1 MSGATAWGR
10 DLGAGLAIAGLLL
23 PEAVAYAGLAG
34 LDPAHGLAAA
44 IAGCFAY
51 GLFGR
56 SRFAIVAPTSS
67 SAVILAAILADPAL
81 SAAEKSTLAVIA
93 TGLVGLLFLG
103 ASLLRLGA
111 LDSFIARPVLR
122 GFAFALALSIII
134 RQLPS
139 LAGISVTARDPFH
152 ILAETLRRLSEGNG
166 PSLAVG
172 AAALAALVMSRRFP
186 RLPGAALVLA
196 AAIVANLL
204 FDLEAHGVAA
214 VGRIDLAFMLPALP
228 DFAVADLPHV
238 VRLCLPLVLI
248 LFAES
253 WGTVR
258 SLSLRRGD
266 AVDADREL
274 RALGLA
280 NLASALVRGMP
291 VGAGFSAGS
300 ASEAAGAASRFAALS
315 AAVLL
320 ALLVA
325 FGLGLVARLP
335 EPVLAAVV
343 IAALLHALDPTPFL
357 QLNRVDRDQYLA
369 VIAALGVFLS
379 GILNGM
385 LIAIAL
391 SFLLLVRRL
400 SSRHVIVL
408 GRLAGGHDFVD
419 IDRHPDAAPVAD
431 IVILRPAQPLFF
443 GNADPVLG
451 EVARKARLA
460 GAARGIVVSLE
471 ETFDLDSTALDALQ
485 EFDAAMRRSGR
496 DVVYAR
502 VHDRVRD
509 LLSAAGAGDMAT
521 RSAFSVDDAV
531 ALLSKRLGRGE
542 KSV

>member
-1 MSGATAWGR
+1 MSGAGAWGR
-10 DLGAGLAIAGLLL
+10 DFGAGLAIAGLLL

-81 SAAEKSTLAVIA
+81 SVAEKSTLAVIA

-111 LDSFIARPVLR
+111 LASFIARPVLR

-134 RQLPS
+134 RQLP
-139 LAGISVTARDPFH
+139 LLTGVAVAGRDPFH
-152 ILAETLRRLSEGNG
+152 ILGETLRRAPEWNG
-166 PSLAVG
+166 SSLAVG
-172 AAALAALVMSRRFP
+172 VAALAALIVSRRFP

-196 AAIVANLL
+196 AAIVAAML
-204 FDLEAHGVAA
+204 FDLEAHGVAS
-214 VGRIDLAFMLPALP
+214 VGRMDFVLLLPGLP
-228 DFAVADLPHV
+228 DFAAADLPHV
-238 VRLCLPLVLI
+238 ARLCLPLVLI

-266 AVDADREL
+266 AVDADQEL

-280 NLASALVRGMP
+280 NLASALMRGMP

-300 ASEAAGAASRFAALS
+300 ASEAAGAQSRFAALF
-315 AAVLL
+315 AALLL
-320 ALLVA
+320 ALLVG
-325 FGLGLVARLP
+325 FGLEIVARLP
-335 EPVLAAVV
+335 EPVPAVV
-343 IAALLHALDPTPFL
+343 IAALLHALDPTPFV

-369 VIAALGVFLS
+369 VIAALGVFLA

-391 SFLLLVRRL
+391 SFLLLVHRL
-400 SSRHVIVL
+400 SSRHVILL
-408 GRLAGGHDFVD
+408 GRLRGGHDFVD

-460 GAARGIVVSLE
+460 VAARGIVVSLE

-509 LLSAAGAGDMAT
+509 LLSAAGAVDMAA
-521 RSAFSVDDAV
+521 RGAFSVDDAV
-531 ALLSKRLGRGE
+531 ALLSKRLGLGE
-542 KSV
+542 NSV

>member
-1 MSGATAWGR
+1 MSGAGAWGR
-10 DLGAGLAIAGLLL
+10 DFGAGLAIAGLLL

-34 LDPAHGLAAA
+34 LDPARGLAAA

-81 SAAEKSTLAVIA
+81 SVAEKSTLAVIA

-111 LDSFIARPVLR
+111 LASFIARPVLR

-134 RQLPS
+134 RQLP
-139 LAGISVTARDPFH
+139 LLTGVAVAGRDPFH
-152 ILAETLRRLSEGNG
+152 ILGETLRRAPEWNG
-166 PSLAVG
+166 SSLAVG
-172 AAALAALVMSRRFP
+172 VAALAALIVSRRFP

-196 AAIVANLL
+196 AAIVAAML
-204 FDLEAHGVAA
+204 FDLEAHGVAS
-214 VGRIDLAFMLPALP
+214 VGRMDFVLLLPGLP
-228 DFAVADLPHV
+228 DFAAADLPQV
-238 VRLCLPLVLI
+238 ARLCLPLVLI

-266 AVDADREL
+266 AVDADQEL

-280 NLASALVRGMP
+280 NLASALMRGMP

-300 ASEAAGAASRFAALS
+300 ASEAAGAQSRFAALF
-315 AAVLL
+315 AALLL
-320 ALLVA
+320 ALLVG
-325 FGLGLVARLP
+325 FGLEIVARLP

-343 IAALLHALDPTPFL
+343 IAALLHALDPTPFV

-369 VIAALGVFLS
+369 VIAALGVFLA

-391 SFLLLVRRL
+391 SFLLLVHRL
-400 SSRHVIVL
+400 SSRHVILL
-408 GRLAGGHDFVD
+408 GRLRGGHDFVD

-460 GAARGIVVSLE
+460 VAARGIVVSLE

-509 LLSAAGAGDMAT
+509 LLSAAGAVDMAA
-521 RSAFSVDDAV
+521 RGAFSVDDAV
-531 ALLSKRLGRGE
+531 ALLSKRLGLGE
-542 KSV
+542 NSV

>member
-1 MSGATAWGR
+1 MSGAGAWGR
-10 DLGAGLAIAGLLL
+10 DFGAGLAIAGLLL

-81 SAAEKSTLAVIA
+81 SVAEKSTLAVIA

-111 LDSFIARPVLR
+111 LASFIARPVLR

-134 RQLPS
+134 RQLP
-139 LAGISVTARDPFH
+139 LLTGVAVAGRDPFH
-152 ILAETLRRLSEGNG
+152 ILGETLRRAPEWNG
-166 PSLAVG
+166 SSLAVG
-172 AAALAALVMSRRFP
+172 VAALAALIVSRRFP

-196 AAIVANLL
+196 AAIVAAML
-204 FDLEAHGVAA
+204 FDLEAHGVAS
-214 VGRIDLAFMLPALP
+214 VGRMDFVLLLPGLP
-228 DFAVADLPHV
+228 DFAAADLPHV
-238 VRLCLPLVLI
+238 ARLCLPLVLI

-266 AVDADREL
+266 AVDADQEL

-280 NLASALVRGMP
+280 NLASALMRGMP

-300 ASEAAGAASRFAALS
+300 ASEAAGAQSRFAALF
-315 AAVLL
+315 AALLL
-320 ALLVA
+320 ALLVG
-325 FGLGLVARLP
+325 FGLEIVARLP
-335 EPVLAAVV
+335 EPAVV
-343 IAALLHALDPTPFL
+343 IAALLHALDPTPFV

-369 VIAALGVFLS
+369 VIAALGVFLA

-391 SFLLLVRRL
+391 SFLLLVHRL
-400 SSRHVIVL
+400 SSRHVILL
-408 GRLAGGHDFVD
+408 GRLRGGHDFVD

-460 GAARGIVVSLE
+460 VAARGIVVSLE

-509 LLSAAGAGDMAT
+509 LLSAAGAVDMAA
-521 RSAFSVDDAV
+521 RGAFSVDDAV
-531 ALLSKRLGRGE
+531 ALLSKRLGLGE
-542 KSV
+542 NSV

>member
-1 MSGATAWGR
+1 MNGASAWGR
-10 DLGAGLAIAGLLL
+10 DLGAGLAISGLLL

-56 SRFAIVAPTSS
+56 SRFAIVTPTSS
-67 SAVILAAILADPAL
+67 SAVILAAILADPGL
-81 SAAEKSTLAVIA
+81 SPAEKSTLAVVT

-111 LDSFIARPVLR
+111 LASFIARPVLR

-139 LAGISVTARDPFH
+139 LAGIKVAATDPFH
-152 ILAETLRRLSEGNG
+152 ILTETFGRLSEWNG

-172 AAALAALVMSRRFP
+172 MVALAALVLSRRLP
-186 RLPGAALVLA
+186 RLPGAAVVLA
-196 AAIVANLL
+196 AAVLASRL
-204 FDLEAHGVAA
+204 FDLDAHGVAI
-214 VGRIDLAFMLPALP
+214 VGRIDIAVVLPTLP
-228 DFAVADLPHV
+228 DVSTSDLPHI
-238 VRLCLPLVLI
+238 VRLCLPLVMI

-266 AVDADREL
+266 PVDADREL
-274 RALGLA
+274 RAFGLA

-300 ASEAAGAASRFAALS
+300 ASEAAGAVSRFAALS
-315 AAVLL
+315 AALLL

-325 FGLGLVARLP
+325 FGLDFVARLP

-343 IAALLHALDPTPFL
+343 IAALLHALDPSPFL

-369 VIAALGVFLS
+369 VIAALGVFVA

-391 SFLLLVRRL
+391 SFLLLIRRL
-400 SSRHVIVL
+400 GSRRTATL
-408 GRLAGGHDFVD
+408 GRLGGGHDFVD
-419 IDRHPDAAPVAD
+419 IDRHPDAVPVPG

-451 EVARKARLA
+451 EVARKARLND
-460 GAARGIVVSLE
+460 AARGIVVSLE

-485 EFDAAMRRSGR
+485 EFDVTMGKSGR
-496 DVVYAR
+496 AVVYAR

-509 LLSAAGAGDMAT
+509 LLAAAGTGDMAA
-521 RSAFSVDDAV
+521 RSAYSVDDAV
-531 ALLSKRLGRGE
+531 ALLSKRLGLGE
-542 KSV
+542 NSV

>member
-1 MSGATAWGR
+1 MSGAGAWGR
-10 DLGAGLAIAGLLL
+10 DFGAGVAIAGLLL

-34 LDPAHGLAAA
+34 LDTAQGLAAA
-44 IAGCFAY
+44 IAGCFVY

-81 SAAEKSTLAVIA
+81 SVAEKSTLAVIA

-111 LDSFIARPVLR
+111 LASFIARPVLH

-134 RQLPS
+134 RQLP
-139 LAGISVTARDPFH
+139 LLTGVAVAGRDPFH
-152 ILAETLRRLSEGNG
+152 ILGETLRRAAEWNG
-166 PSLAVG
+166 SSLAVG
-172 AAALAALVMSRRFP
+172 VAALAALIVSRRFP

-196 AAIVANLL
+196 AAIVAAML
-204 FDLEAHGVAA
+204 FDLEAHGVAS
-214 VGRIDLAFMLPALP
+214 VGRMDFVLLLPGLP
-228 DFAVADLPHV
+228 DFAAADLPHV
-238 VRLCLPLVLI
+238 ARLCLPLVLI

-266 AVDADREL
+266 AVDADQEL

-280 NLASALVRGMP
+280 NLASALMRGMP

-300 ASEAAGAASRFAALS
+300 ASEAAGAQSRFAALF
-315 AAVLL
+315 AAILL
-320 ALLVA
+320 ALLVG
-325 FGLGLVARLP
+325 FGLEIIARLP

-343 IAALLHALDPTPFL
+343 IAALLHALDPTPFV

-369 VIAALGVFLS
+369 IIAALGVFLA

-391 SFLLLVRRL
+391 SFLLLVHRL
-400 SSRHVIVL
+400 SSRHVILL
-408 GRLAGGHDFVD
+408 GRLRGGHDFVD

-460 GAARGIVVSLE
+460 VAARGIVVSLE

-509 LLSAAGAGDMAT
+509 LLSAAGAVDMAA
-521 RSAFSVDDAV
+521 RGAFSVDDAV
-531 ALLSKRLGRGE
+531 ALLSKRLGLGE
-542 KSV
+542 NSV

>member
-1 MSGATAWGR
+1 MSAAGAWGR
-10 DLGAGLAIAGLLL
+10 DFGAGLAIAGLLL

-34 LDPAHGLAAA
+34 LDTAQGLAAA

-81 SAAEKSTLAVIA
+81 SLAEKSTLAVIA

-111 LDSFIARPVLR
+111 LASFIARPVLR

-134 RQLPS
+134 RQLP
-139 LAGISVTARDPFH
+139 LLTGVAVAGRDPFH
-152 ILAETLRRLSEGNG
+152 ILGETLRRAAEWNG
-166 PSLAVG
+166 SSLAVG
-172 AAALAALVMSRRFP
+172 VAALAALIVSRRFP

-196 AAIVANLL
+196 AAIVAAML
-204 FDLEAHGVAA
+204 FDLEAHGVAS
-214 VGRIDLAFMLPALP
+214 VGRMDFVLLLPGLP
-228 DFAVADLPHV
+228 DFAAADLPHV
-238 VRLCLPLVLI
+238 ARLCLPLVLI

-266 AVDADREL
+266 AVDADQEL

-280 NLASALVRGMP
+280 NLASALMRGMP

-300 ASEAAGAASRFAALS
+300 ASEAAGAQSRFAALF
-315 AAVLL
+315 AAILL
-320 ALLVA
+320 ALLVG
-325 FGLGLVARLP
+325 FGLEFVARLP

-343 IAALLHALDPTPFL
+343 IAALLHALDPTPFV

-369 VIAALGVFLS
+369 VIAALGVFLA

-391 SFLLLVRRL
+391 SFLLLVHRL
-400 SSRHVIVL
+400 SSRHVILL
-408 GRLAGGHDFVD
+408 GRLRGGHDFVD

-460 GAARGIVVSLE
+460 VAARGIVVSLE

-509 LLSAAGAGDMAT
+509 LLSAAGAVDMAA
-521 RSAFSVDDAV
+521 RGAFSVDDAV
-531 ALLSKRLGRGE
+531 ALLSKRLGLGE
-542 KSV
+542 NSV

>member
-1 MSGATAWGR
+1 MSGAGAWGR
-10 DLGAGLAIAGLLL
+10 DFGAGLAIAGLLL

-34 LDPAHGLAAA
+34 LDPARGLAAA

-81 SAAEKSTLAVIA
+81 SVAEKSTLAVIA

-111 LDSFIARPVLR
+111 LASFIARPVLR

-134 RQLPS
+134 RQLP
-139 LAGISVTARDPFH
+139 LLTGVAVAGRDPFH
-152 ILAETLRRLSEGNG
+152 ILGETLRRAPEWNG
-166 PSLAVG
+166 SSLAVG
-172 AAALAALVMSRRFP
+172 VAALAALIVSRRFP

-196 AAIVANLL
+196 AAIVAAML
-204 FDLEAHGVAA
+204 FDLEAHGVAS
-214 VGRIDLAFMLPALP
+214 VGRMDFVLLLPGLP
-228 DFAVADLPHV
+228 DFAAADLPHV
-238 VRLCLPLVLI
+238 APLCLPLVLI

-266 AVDADREL
+266 AVDADQEL

-280 NLASALVRGMP
+280 NLASALMRGMP

-300 ASEAAGAASRFAALS
+300 ASEAAGAQSRFAALF
-315 AAVLL
+315 AALLL
-320 ALLVA
+320 ALLVG
-325 FGLGLVARLP
+325 FGLEIVARLP

-343 IAALLHALDPTPFL
+343 IAALLHALDPTPFV

-369 VIAALGVFLS
+369 VIAALGVFLA

-391 SFLLLVRRL
+391 SFLLLVHRL
-400 SSRHVIVL
+400 SSRHVILL
-408 GRLAGGHDFVD
+408 GRLRGGHDFVD

-460 GAARGIVVSLE
+460 VAARGIVVSLE

-509 LLSAAGAGDMAT
+509 LLSAAGAVDMAA
-521 RSAFSVDDAV
+521 RGAFSVDDAV
-531 ALLSKRLGRGE
+531 ALLSKRLGLGE
-542 KSV
+542 NSV

>member
-1 MSGATAWGR
+1 MSGAGAWGR
-10 DLGAGLAIAGLLL
+10 DFGAGL
-23 PEAVAYAGLAG
+23 
-34 LDPAHGLAAA
+34 A

-81 SAAEKSTLAVIA
+81 SVAEKSTLAVIA

-111 LDSFIARPVLR
+111 LASFIARPVLR

-134 RQLPS
+134 RQLP
-139 LAGISVTARDPFH
+139 LLTGVAVAGRDPFH
-152 ILAETLRRLSEGNG
+152 ILGETLRRAPEWNG
-166 PSLAVG
+166 SSLAVG
-172 AAALAALVMSRRFP
+172 VAALAALIVSRRFP

-196 AAIVANLL
+196 AAIVAAML
-204 FDLEAHGVAA
+204 FDLEAHGVAS
-214 VGRIDLAFMLPALP
+214 VGRMDFVLLLPGLP
-228 DFAVADLPHV
+228 DFAAADLPHV
-238 VRLCLPLVLI
+238 ARLCLPLVLI

-266 AVDADREL
+266 AVDADQEL

-280 NLASALVRGMP
+280 NLASALMRGMP

-300 ASEAAGAASRFAALS
+300 ASEAAGAQSRFAALF
-315 AAVLL
+315 AALLL
-320 ALLVA
+320 ALLVG
-325 FGLGLVARLP
+325 FGLEIVARLP

-343 IAALLHALDPTPFL
+343 IAALLHALDPTPFV

-369 VIAALGVFLS
+369 VIAALGVFLA

-391 SFLLLVRRL
+391 SFLLLVHRL
-400 SSRHVIVL
+400 SSRHVILL
-408 GRLAGGHDFVD
+408 GRLRGGHDFVD

-460 GAARGIVVSLE
+460 VAARGIVVSLE

-509 LLSAAGAGDMAT
+509 LLSAAGAVDMAA
-521 RSAFSVDDAV
+521 RGAFSVDDAV
-531 ALLSKRLGRGE
+531 ALLSKRLGLGE
-542 KSV
+542 NSV

>member
-1 MSGATAWGR
+1 MNGASAWGR
-10 DLGAGLAIAGLLL
+10 DLGAGLAISGLLL

-56 SRFAIVAPTSS
+56 SRFAIVTPTSS
-67 SAVILAAILADPAL
+67 SAVILAAILADPGL
-81 SAAEKSTLAVIA
+81 SPAEKSTLAVVT

-111 LDSFIARPVLR
+111 LASFIARPVLR

-139 LAGISVTARDPFH
+139 LAGIKVAATDPFH
-152 ILAETLRRLSEGNG
+152 ILTETFGRLSEWNG

-172 AAALAALVMSRRFP
+172 MVALAALVLSRRLP
-186 RLPGAALVLA
+186 RLPGAAVVLA
-196 AAIVANLL
+196 AAVLASRL
-204 FDLEAHGVAA
+204 FDLEAHGVAS
-214 VGRIDLAFMLPALP
+214 VGRIDIAFVLPTLP
-228 DFAVADLPHV
+228 DVSTSDLPHIA
-238 VRLCLPLVLI
+238 RLCLPLVMI

-266 AVDADREL
+266 PVDADREL
-274 RALGLA
+274 RAFGLA

-300 ASEAAGAASRFAALS
+300 ASEAAGAVSRFAALS
-315 AAVLL
+315 AALLL

-325 FGLGLVARLP
+325 FGLDFVARLP

-343 IAALLHALDPTPFL
+343 IAALLHALDPSPFL

-369 VIAALGVFLS
+369 VIAALGVFVA

-391 SFLLLVRRL
+391 SFLLLIRRL
-400 SSRHVIVL
+400 GSRRTATL
-408 GRLAGGHDFVD
+408 GRLGGGHDFVD
-419 IDRHPDAAPVAD
+419 IDRHPDAVPVPD

-451 EVARKARLA
+451 EVARKARLND
-460 GAARGIVVSLE
+460 AARGIVVSLE

-485 EFDAAMRRSGR
+485 EFDVTMGKSGR
-496 DVVYAR
+496 AVVYAR

-509 LLSAAGAGDMAT
+509 LLAAAGTGDMAA
-521 RSAFSVDDAV
+521 RSAYSVDDAV
-531 ALLSKRLGRGE
+531 ALLSKRLGLGE
-542 KSV
+542 NSV

>member
-1 MSGATAWGR
+1 MSAAGAWGR
-10 DLGAGLAIAGLLL
+10 DFGAGLAIAGLLL

-34 LDPAHGLAAA
+34 LDTEQGLAAA

-81 SAAEKSTLAVIA
+81 SLAEKSTLAVIA

-111 LDSFIARPVLR
+111 LASFIARPVLR

-134 RQLPS
+134 RQLP
-139 LAGISVTARDPFH
+139 LLTGVAVAGRDPFH
-152 ILAETLRRLSEGNG
+152 ILGETLRRAAEWNG
-166 PSLAVG
+166 SSLAVG
-172 AAALAALVMSRRFP
+172 VAALAALIVSRRFP

-196 AAIVANLL
+196 AAIVAAML
-204 FDLEAHGVAA
+204 FDLEAHGVAS
-214 VGRIDLAFMLPALP
+214 VGRMDFVLLLPGLP
-228 DFAVADLPHV
+228 DFAAADLPHV
-238 VRLCLPLVLI
+238 ARLCLPLVLI

-266 AVDADREL
+266 AVDADQEL

-280 NLASALVRGMP
+280 NLASALMRGMP

-300 ASEAAGAASRFAALS
+300 ASEAAGAQSRFAALF
-315 AAVLL
+315 AAILL
-320 ALLVA
+320 ALLVG
-325 FGLGLVARLP
+325 FGLEFVARLP

-343 IAALLHALDPTPFL
+343 IAALLHALDPTPFV

-369 VIAALGVFLS
+369 VIAALGVFLA

-391 SFLLLVRRL
+391 SFLLLVHRL
-400 SSRHVIVL
+400 SSRHVILL
-408 GRLAGGHDFVD
+408 GRLRGGHDFVD

-460 GAARGIVVSLE
+460 VAARGIVVSLE

-509 LLSAAGAGDMAT
+509 LLSAAGAVDMAA
-521 RSAFSVDDAV
+521 RGAFSVDDAV
-531 ALLSKRLGRGE
+531 ALLSKRLGLGE
-542 KSV
+542 NSV